1 MTPPKVLYLDDEFIN
16 LELLKIM
23 FSHEFDIITAITPS
37 EALQI
42 VHTTPDLVAIITDM
56 KMPQMSG
63 LQFIEKA
70 RKKPWFDNT
79 IFVIVADHCASSA
92 GKWEINIEK
101 HHIPALILNAHKNL
115 KVDKLCSQI
124 DLMPSVFSLMN
135 WSYETQ
141 FYGNNIFKT
150 KNADERA
157 LIGNYRT
164 LGMLKDTTFVEV
176 NDRKEI
182 KTYRWNADLKSMTLS
197 NTKNNFLEKKTIA
210 YYQTAS
216 ERYKNGKMKNLK

>member
-70 RKKPWFDNT
+70 RLINDQIPYYILSGYDIDNKIQEALDQQIVKQYFYKPINRETVQNT
-79 IFVIVADHCASSA
+79 LTNDCS
-92 GKWEINIEK
+92 
-101 HHIPALILNAHKNL
+101 L
-115 KVDKLCSQI
+115 KIS
-124 DLMPSVFSLMN
+124 
-135 WSYETQ
+135 
-141 FYGNNIFKT
+141 
-150 KNADERA
+150 
-157 LIGNYRT
+157 
-164 LGMLKDTTFVEV
+164 
-176 NDRKEI
+176 
-182 KTYRWNADLKSMTLS
+182 
-197 NTKNNFLEKKTIA
+197 
-210 YYQTAS
+210 
-216 ERYKNGKMKNLK
+216 